1 MAPKTAG
8 QLREMLSEH
17 GETAPKRWSKV
28 ELLQRVEE
36 VTGVDY
42 TKPQKKEK
50 SEYQMYVTALNQAA
64 TRKATLQTF
73 CRKTLD
79 MEVNYNLTIAQL
91 QKEALSVIYGKACP
105 DPSDLVGFGRHSQL
119 TYATVKAEHPQ
130 YSAWVIQTATE
141 GQCNPRLRRLAGWLA
156 NVEVAGYPNEP
167 TTPRKM
173 TDNTTTPKV
182 AASSKAASS
191 SSAAVEDPNTVTVGT
206 EVLTNLVQTIEN
218 LKEEM
223 ATLKGERPRKK
234 ASGED
239 AESTTSFSLAGMTG
253 RTEAAIQCGKH
264 DRKQTATIRCHMSRV
279 EDYCDRNS
287 IYLDLIPADAHWQL
301 GVCEQAVQGLKH
313 VLDRITAEDD
323 QRTPEEALSLAVEV
337 FNSRE
342 QIRGFTPIQHAF
354 GRNPDVTG
362 RLIKRPGDLPDE
374 WVVENANEDFARAA
388 QARASAEKAL
398 CDWQAQQRISR
409 AMNSRSRPRAQYAPG
424 DLVYFWRTQESGQGR
439 KAPGSKHGRF
449 LGPARV
455 LATEGRREED
465 GALRAGSAVWLVRG
479 RSLMKCSPEQ
489 LRHASPREEH
499 LEALASRTVEGGTP
513 WTFSRVAEE
522 IGGNRY
528 EDISGEVPAE
538 DEWRRAQDPEQE
550 TPPIRF
556 QPPRMRVRGKRGEPE
571 AATDMHDHLQDE
583 PGEPSA
589 PSRPRRPR
597 TSPSLPDAALEAENW
612 WSRVPAAHFGEHS
625 SFWVE
630 ESAAVEVAIDMPS
643 SRRGMDLATRDLCGY
658 FVSALKRKAVE
669 VSEKRLSE
677 GERMSFKEAK
687 AVEVRNFVASKAFEA
702 LPAGMRPDKS
712 QAMGMRW
719 LLTWKLRDDGSYKAK
734 ARAVLLGYQDP
745 AYAHRSTTSPV
756 MTRQTRQM
764 LLQVALNRQWPV
776 YKGDVSG
783 AFLQGR
789 EYPETLLCVPCDEI
803 CQAMGLEGGSV
814 VRMRKACYGLV
825 DAPLEWYRTVA
836 EYFEAQGLTRLWS
849 DACAWVYRKNGV
861 ITGIISGHVDD
872 FLFSGNEQDSGWRTI
887 IRNIKERFKWGDWDK
902 DVFVQCGVQVTR
914 GDNHFKLSQP
924 NYVAGIPE
932 IALSSTRRKQEKDE
946 TTAQVPGTLVTDS
959 RNVYDKLN
967 TEVLT
972 IKGAE
977 RKSNLELLSVKEA
990 QQRTQLH
997 VRWVHSEA
1005 QLANS
1010 LTKANGG
1017 HEMELFYRMN
1027 HAWRIVEDPSMKSAR
1042 RRKAEGLPPLDNAPV
1057 QARFAATKL
1066 ESDRLQR
1073 ELSGP
1078 WDERNA
1084 AAIQEMR
1091 FLQTHVEGLRVGCGM
1106 VAEHLTSV
1114 RAEVANYQ
1122 SRVEQLYA
1130 EAGAAEGERS
1140 ATESELRRV
1149 REAMLQSFQVKE
1161 AAAKDAHTA
1170 VQALEEQLQSV
1181 GEEQALFWKKS
1192 EDAKARLITA
1202 RSEEAAALTEL
1213 QLKDEHLN
1221 NLRRLYE
1228 REREGSFLREE
1239 QFMQSQR
1246 KSMQCQSEELE
1257 KSGGLISIEMHERI
1271 LHDQTEFYDKA
1282 LQALDDLERSCMDR
1296 TQDCITASFCSEPE
1310 SQVGL
1315 LRGKIAAEACATAT
1329 MEQDAELLEEQIR
1342 VLSQKLEASA
1352 SQIAQL
1358 KDMLLVERLHPK
1370 PFRSFRQGAPV
1381 IPFAARW
1388 ATWQNREG
1396 PGKFV

>member
-1 MAPKTAG
+1 MHRDVNNDETYNNHSIGLGDFQHGGLWVQATADAPSTGHRLQRQLPSGEWCEGRVHELRGRVVKFSPKLWHESQKWTGERFVITAFVSRG
-8 QLREMLSEH
+8 VHHLDESERARAKQQGFNLPPKPKQPKLGPEVNQESYAVTSTSSKQEEARIMKQLHLLHSATGHGSVRTMVDALKRRGVSERVLEIAQRFQCSACQERKRPPPRNLASLEILPPRWHTISADIGHWVHPRTGEHVQFMIIIDEGSRYRTAKVLSRGSKQQPSAATCLEYLRE
-17 GETAPKRWSKV
+17 GWS
-28 ELLQRVEE
+28 Q
-36 VTGVDY
+36 
-42 TKPQKKEK
+42 
-50 SEYQMYVTALNQAA
+50 
-64 TRKATLQTF
+64 
-73 CRKTLD
+73 
-79 MEVNYNLTIAQL
+79 I
-91 QKEALSVIYGKACP
+91 
-105 DPSDLVGFGRHSQL
+105 FGRPDVL
-119 TYATVKAEHPQ
+119 
-130 YSAWVIQTATE
+130 
-141 GQCNPRLRRLAGWLA
+141 RLDPAGA
-156 NVEVAGYPNEP
+156 F
-167 TTPRKM
+167 R
-173 TDNTTTPKV
+173 
-182 AASSKAASS
+182 SK
-191 SSAAVEDPNTVTVGT
+191 
-206 EVLTNLVQTIEN
+206 Q
-218 LKEEM
+218 
-223 ATLKGERPRKK
+223 
-234 ASGED
+234 
-239 AESTTSFSLAGMTG
+239 
-253 RTEAAIQCGKH
+253 
-264 DRKQTATIRCHMSRV
+264 V

-946 TTAQVPGTLVTDS
+946 TTAQEKSQLRGLLGALSWHAQQVAPHISADVSLMLSEVSRSQVSLILRANKLLFQVRARKDHAMILHAFNESEPLGMYAWVDAGSQNRPDGSSTQGILIGLAPTSMMTGAVGQVSLMSWHSNKIDRACRSPGASESQAAISGEDLLYYARYQWSEICFGELDVRNPDECVRKVPGTLVTDS

-1057 QARFAATKL
+1057 QVASEL
-1066 ESDRLQR
+1066 ESDETNECFSVQ
-1073 ELSGP
+1073 
-1078 WDERNA
+1078 DH
-1084 AAIQEMR
+1084 IY
-1091 FLQTHVEGLRVGCGM
+1091 FL
-1106 VAEHLTSV
+1106 
-1114 RAEVANYQ
+1114 
-1122 SRVEQLYA
+1122 
-1130 EAGAAEGERS
+1130 
-1140 ATESELRRV
+1140 
-1149 REAMLQSFQVKE
+1149 
-1161 AAAKDAHTA
+1161 
-1170 VQALEEQLQSV
+1170 
-1181 GEEQALFWKKS
+1181 
-1192 EDAKARLITA
+1192 
-1202 RSEEAAALTEL
+1202 
-1213 QLKDEHLN
+1213 
-1221 NLRRLYE
+1221 
-1228 REREGSFLREE
+1228 
-1239 QFMQSQR
+1239 
-1246 KSMQCQSEELE
+1246 
-1257 KSGGLISIEMHERI
+1257 
-1271 LHDQTEFYDKA
+1271 
-1282 LQALDDLERSCMDR
+1282 
-1296 TQDCITASFCSEPE
+1296 
-1310 SQVGL
+1310 
-1315 LRGKIAAEACATAT
+1315 
-1329 MEQDAELLEEQIR
+1329 
-1342 VLSQKLEASA
+1342 
-1352 SQIAQL
+1352 
-1358 KDMLLVERLHPK
+1358 
-1370 PFRSFRQGAPV
+1370 
-1381 IPFAARW
+1381 
-1388 ATWQNREG
+1388 
-1396 PGKFV
+1396 